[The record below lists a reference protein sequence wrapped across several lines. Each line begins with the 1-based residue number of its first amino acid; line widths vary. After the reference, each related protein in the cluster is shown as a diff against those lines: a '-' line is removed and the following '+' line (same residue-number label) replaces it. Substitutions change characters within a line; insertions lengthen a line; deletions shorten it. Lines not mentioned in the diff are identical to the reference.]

1 MNNISKYEQNDCEIL
16 TISYGQVIVGFCLFA
31 YNYLPTVALRFI
43 IRLYLFTFTPFL
55 SWEFEWHRIPI
66 RV

>member
-55 SWEFEWHRIPI
+55 C
-66 RV
+66 